1 MTEPNPS
8 APTLESA
15 NAAEGADAAN
25 TDAPALSTPAA
36 PRAVPATTEF
46 QPIDAFLGVSR
57 SVTGNRWVARK
68 ADEEAAAEIAA
79 RTGLPA
85 PVARALASRHVKPDA
100 VGHFLEPKLRDAMP
114 DPSHLLDMDTA
125 VDRTIAA
132 LLTEEKIALFADFDV
147 DGATS
152 SAQVRR
158 FFRALGQEVRC
169 YIPDRHKEG
178 YGPKVESMTRLAQE
192 GADLIITLDCG
203 TMAHEAI
210 AAARDAGADVI
221 VLDHHMA
228 VEELPPAVAVV
239 NPNRLDDPSEHG
251 SIAAC
256 GLTFLFLVALNRAL
270 REMNYYA
277 DNGLTPPDLMG
288 MLDVVA
294 MGTVCDVVPLLGLN
308 RVYVSQGLRLLE
320 RWNNPGMKALREVT
334 GRNGALTPD
343 VFGFDLGPRINAGSR
358 MGESWIGSDLLSTDD
373 PETAKELAQRLDD
386 LNIERRAVE
395 ADVMKAAKRAALENR
410 AVVPPI
416 LIAGGE
422 GWHPGVIGVVAGRLK
437 GNHRR
442 PAIVVSFEGG
452 IGKGSGRS
460 IPGINLGALIFEARD
475 KGLLLEG
482 GGHAMAAG
490 LAVSEEKWPEF
501 IAFMEAEVSAR
512 LSQAPD
518 PDVMEF
524 DVAMAPGAVT
534 FETVQIFQGMEPFGQ
549 SNPRPR
555 VALTRPR
562 VTHATIVG
570 EKHVAAQLEGSDGAR
585 VRAIAFRAVETPLGH
600 ALLHRSDRPLHVA
613 GHLALDE
620 YRGGRNVQMIIDDAA
635 EVPA

>member
-1 MTEPNPS
+1 MSDPAPGMQTSEPSHDQAPLSS
-8 APTLESA
+8 A
-15 NAAEGADAAN
+15 GF
-25 TDAPALSTPAA
+25 
-36 PRAVPATTEF
+36 RA
-46 QPIDAFLGVSR
+46 IDAFLGVTQ
-57 SVTGNRWVARK
+57 SVTGNRWVARQ
-68 ADEEAAAEIAA
+68 ADEDTASEIAA
-79 RTGLPA
+79 LSGLPA
-85 PVARALASRHVKPDA
+85 PVARALASRNVQPDG
-100 VGHFLEPKLRDAMP
+100 VQHFLEPKLRDILP

-125 VDRTIAA
+125 IERTLAA
-132 LLTEEKIALFADFDV
+132 LLTDETIVLFADFDV

-158 FFRALGQEVRC
+158 FFRTLGKEVRC

-178 YGPKVESMTRLAQE
+178 YGPKVESMRRLAEE

-203 TMAHEAI
+203 TMAHDAI

-228 VEELPPAVAVV
+228 IEELPPAVAVV

-251 SIAAC
+251 AMAAC
-256 GLTFLFLVALNRAL
+256 GLTFLYLVALNRAL
-270 REMNYYA
+270 REMNYYEDEGITA
-277 DNGLTPPDLMG
+277 PDLMG

-308 RVYVSQGLRLLE
+308 RAYVSQGLRILE
-320 RWNNPGMKALREVT
+320 RWNNPGMKALREIT
-334 GRNGALTPD
+334 GRNGVLTPE

-373 PETAKELAQRLDD
+373 PEVAKELAQRLDD

-395 ADVMKAAKRAALENR
+395 ADVMKEAKKAALENR

-442 PAIVVSFEGG
+442 PAIVVSFEDGM
-452 IGKGSGRS
+452 GKGSGRS
-460 IPGINLGALIFEARD
+460 IPGINLGALILEAKD
-475 KGLLLEG
+475 KGLLIEG

-490 LAVSEEKWPEF
+490 LAVSEAKWPEF
-501 IAFMEAEVSAR
+501 VAFMEAEVGAR
-512 LSQAPD
+512 LGQAPD

-524 DVAMAPGAVT
+524 DVAMAPAAVT
-534 FETVQIFQGMEPFGQ
+534 FETVQVFKGMEPFGQ
-549 SNPRPR
+549 GNPRPR
-555 VALTRPR
+555 VAITRPR
-562 VTHATIVG
+562 VANATIVG
-570 EKHVAAQLEGSDGAR
+570 DKHVAVQLEGSDGAR

-613 GHLALDE
+613 GNLALDE
-620 YRGGRNVQMIIDDAA
+620 YRGGRNVQMIIEDAA
-635 EVPA
+635 EVAS

>member
-1 MTEPNPS
+1 MNQDPS
-8 APTLESA
+8 LSTALVKD
-15 NAAEGADAAN
+15 ADAVKRG
-25 TDAPALSTPAA
+25 ALTATGF
-36 PRAVPATTEF
+36 RAD
-46 QPIDAFLGVSR
+46 DAFLGVHR
-57 SVTGNRWVARK
+57 SVTGNRWVSRK
-68 ADEEAAAEIAA
+68 ASEEVATEIAA

-85 PVARALASRHVKPDA
+85 PVARALASRSVDPER
-100 VGHFLEPKLRDAMP
+100 VQHFLEPRLRDVLP

-125 VDRTIAA
+125 IERTIAA
-132 LLTEEKIALFADFDV
+132 ILTEESVALFADFDV

-152 SAQVRR
+152 SALVRR
-158 FFRALGQEVRC
+158 YFRALGQEVRC

-178 YGPKVESMTRLAQE
+178 YGPKVESMRQLALD
-192 GADLIITLDCG
+192 GANLIITLDCG
-203 TMAHEAI
+203 VMANDAVEA
-210 AAARDAGADVI
+210 ANGAGADVI

-228 VEELPPAVAVV
+228 PEVLPPAVAVV

-251 SIAAC
+251 IIAAC

-270 REMNYYA
+270 RDMNFYE
-277 DNGLTPPDLMG
+277 DRGITPPDLMS

-308 RVYVSQGLRLLE
+308 RVYVSQGLKILE
-320 RWNNPGMKALREVT
+320 RWANPGMKALREIT
-334 GRNGALTPD
+334 GRNGALTPE

-373 PETAKELAQRLDD
+373 PERAKELAQRLDD
-386 LNIERRAVE
+386 LNLERRAVE
-395 ADVMKAAKRAALENR
+395 ADVMKQAKRVALENR

-460 IPGINLGALIFEARD
+460 IPGINLGGLILEARER
-475 KGLLLEG
+475 GLLLEG

-490 LAVSEEKWPEF
+490 LAISEDKWPEF
-501 IAFMEAEVSAR
+501 VAFMEAEVTAR
-512 LSQAPD
+512 LDQAPD

-524 DVAMAPGAVT
+524 DVAMAPAAVT
-534 FETVQIFQGMEPFGQ
+534 FETVQVFQGMEPFGQ
-549 SNPRPR
+549 GNPRPR

-562 VTHATIVG
+562 VSNATIVG
-570 EKHVAAQLEGSDGAR
+570 EKHIAVQLEGSDGAR
-585 VRAIAFRAVETPLGH
+585 VRSIAFRAVETPLGH

-620 YRGGRNVQMIIDDAA
+620 YRGGRNVQMIIEDAA
-635 EVPA
+635 EVPPA